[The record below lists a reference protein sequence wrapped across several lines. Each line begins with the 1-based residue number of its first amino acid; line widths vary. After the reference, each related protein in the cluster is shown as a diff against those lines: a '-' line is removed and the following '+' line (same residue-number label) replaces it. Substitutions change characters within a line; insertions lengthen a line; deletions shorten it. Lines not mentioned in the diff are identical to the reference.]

1 MGDAIQLSCEN
12 RGPAVLVRVDETQ
25 ILADRAESFRVRLL
39 ACVPAPGARV
49 ALDMSRVDFL
59 DSSGLGALVSLLK
72 AVRPE
77 GELVLFAVRP
87 SVREILRLTHL
98 DSVFPCE
105 DDESAALSHMG
116 ASAPGT
122 R

>member
-1 MGDAIQLSCEN
+1 MNELVQVSAEPRGAAILI
-12 RGPAVLVRVDETQ
+12 RVAETQ
-25 ILADRAESFRVRLL
+25 ILADRSDAFRARLM
-39 ACVPAPGARV
+39 ACLPSDAARV
-49 ALDMSRVDFL
+49 ALDLTRVDFL

-77 GELVLFAVRP
+77 GELVLFGARP

-105 DDESAALSHMG
+105 ADENAALSFLT
-116 ASAPGT
+116 AGT
-122 R
+122 RT